1 MSWSGNLLQIAGV
14 SLGFG
19 TVIRSLR
26 VALVAL
32 VALLAL
38 SALLAT
44 I

>member
-19 TVIRSLR
+19 TVDRSL
-26 VALVAL
+26 L

-38 SALLAT
+38 LVLLVLLVLLAT
-44 I
+44 V

>member
-19 TVIRSLR
+19 TVVRSL
-26 VALVAL
+26 LVAL
-32 VALLAL
+32 IALLAL